1 MRRRMEQCSASL
13 DAPAAHRSA
22 GAPTSASR
30 PRADRRIPVHGRSH
44 PRICSSCL
52 DAALLRCAPPLPTH
66 SLRMP
71 RPAAPRARTN
81 ECRAMHLACTA
92 RMHAPTHA
100 FRYIDCHIP
109 NRTQPGHC
117 TRAAHHHRTGDS
129 RMVSRLVRLVVI
141 VHVLK
146 VQNARLMHAR
156 RTRAS
161 ARVAS
166 LPPPPPHARP
176 VIQPVGR
183 RRAPHHPCRWL
194 ARCRRRC
201 ADSG

>member
-1 MRRRMEQCSASL
+1 MFRGQR
-13 DAPAAHRSA
+13 AH
-22 GAPTSASR
+22 
-30 PRADRRIPVHGRSH
+30 
-44 PRICSSCL
+44 
-52 DAALLRCAPPLPTH
+52 
-66 SLRMP
+66 
-71 RPAAPRARTN
+71 
-81 ECRAMHLACTA
+81 CRAPCCETGTPVRATGQHAHKGAGLYRPSKLGLYLGPSTRRNSTPRNVYRAQRHARAGRGSACA
-92 RMHAPTHA
+92 RAAHA